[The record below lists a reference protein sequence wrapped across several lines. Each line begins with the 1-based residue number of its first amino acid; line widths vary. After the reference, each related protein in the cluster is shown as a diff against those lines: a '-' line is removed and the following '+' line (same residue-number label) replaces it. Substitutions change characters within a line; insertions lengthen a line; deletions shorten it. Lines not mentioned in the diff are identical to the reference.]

1 MDEAVRN
8 LILADQIP
16 PPPKFDLMDYVKL
29 MPHGDNK
36 YIDTSFVFEIKNI
49 DQPIGIIVLDKT
61 KTIVISEQ
69 GKDQV
74 KLYKIDGSPLKT
86 VQPGQP
92 FKKPTDMVAL
102 KDGKFAVRDANGIQL
117 FDSQGKVYKKISIK
131 VA

>member
-1 MDEAVRN
+1 
-8 LILADQIP
+8 
-16 PPPKFDLMDYVKL
+16 

-36 YIDTSFVFEIKNI
+36 YIETSFVFEIKNI
-49 DQPIGIIVLDKT
+49 DRPIGIIVLDKT

-92 FKKPTDMVAL
+92 FRKPTDMAAL

-117 FDSQGKVYKKISIK
+117 FDTQGKVYIKISIK